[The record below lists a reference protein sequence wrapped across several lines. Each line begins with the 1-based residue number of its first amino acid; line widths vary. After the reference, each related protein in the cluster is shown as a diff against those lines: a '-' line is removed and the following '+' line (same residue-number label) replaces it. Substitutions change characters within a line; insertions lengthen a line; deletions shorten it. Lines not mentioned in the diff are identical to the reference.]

1 MKRWTPT
8 SALGRAASIGA
19 VGLVAGLTMGRPWL
33 VAVAVAFLVH
43 AALGLALRGRDTPV
57 LASALDQQT
66 LHEGQA
72 TRSRLHVRSE
82 SGGPVEGVEQVVRTV
97 GRTAF
102 VATEPTSG
110 TSHTLH
116 PGEDSEPAPLA
127 FGVKRWGRTQLAEEK
142 VALFSGWAGF
152 VWGPQSLGQQAITV
166 LPAHAQ
172 RSDASAPAP
181 HPVGVVG
188 AHRSRR
194 PGAGIELAGI
204 RPFTVGD
211 RLRRIHWRST
221 LRTGTMQTVVSDAE
235 EDASILLLVDGL
247 ADHGRSG
254 GLGGVA
260 TSLDVTLRAAATIA
274 EHHLRIGDRVGLRV
288 IGGGGAVVP
297 VSAGTA
303 HTYRILGALARIRPG
318 GVARAD
324 EARLAL
330 HAPPGTVVVVL
341 TPLLEQRPADLAVLA
356 ARARHDVVVVD
367 TLPVEADPVI
377 DEATSAGVA
386 ALAWRLRRLD
396 REPVRRGLEAQGCA
410 VVPWQGPH
418 TLGRV
423 LREIAR
429 NRGRMVRQ

>member
-1 MKRWTPT
+1 MR
-8 SALGRAASIGA
+8 RA
-19 VGLVAGLTMGRPWL
+19 
-33 VAVAVAFLVH
+33 
-43 AALGLALRGRDTPV
+43 
-57 LASALDQQT
+57 
-66 LHEGQA
+66 
-72 TRSRLHVRSE
+72 
-82 SGGPVEGVEQVVRTV
+82 
-97 GRTAF
+97 
-102 VATEPTSG
+102 
-110 TSHTLH
+110 
-116 PGEDSEPAPLA
+116 
-127 FGVKRWGRTQLAEEK
+127 
-142 VALFSGWAGF
+142 
-152 VWGPQSLGQQAITV
+152 
-166 LPAHAQ
+166 
-172 RSDASAPAP
+172 
-181 HPVGVVG
+181 
-188 AHRSRR
+188 
-194 PGAGIELAGI
+194 
-204 RPFTVGD
+204 
-211 RLRRIHWRST
+211 
-221 LRTGTMQTVVSDAE
+221 
-235 EDASILLLVDGL
+235 
-247 ADHGRSG
+247 
-254 GLGGVA
+254 
-260 TSLDVTLRAAATIA
+260 DVTLRAAATIA

>member
-1 MKRWTPT
+1 MTQWSPT

-33 VAVAVAFLVH
+33 VAVGAAFLVH
-43 AALGLALRGRDTPV
+43 AVLGLVLRGRGTPV
-57 LASALDQQT
+57 LASALDQRT

-72 TRSRLHVRSE
+72 TRSRLRLRPE
-82 SGGPVEGVEQVVRTV
+82 SGSDLDEIELVVRTV

-116 PGEDSEPAPLA
+116 PETGTDLAPLA
-127 FGVKRWGRTQLAEEK
+127 FGVKRWGRTRIAEEK

-152 VWGPQSLGQQAITV
+152 VWGPQSLGQQSILV
-166 LPAHAQ
+166 LPSRAD

-194 PGAGIELAGI
+194 AGSGVELAGI

-254 GLGGVA
+254 GIGGA
-260 TSLDVTLRAAATIA
+260 ETSLDITLRAAATIA

-288 IGGGGAVVP
+288 IGGGGAFVP
-297 VSAGTA
+297 VSAGA
-303 HTYRILGALARIRPG
+303 SHVHRILGALARVRAG
-318 GVARAD
+318 GIARVD
-324 EARLAL
+324 ETRVAL
-330 HAPPGTVVVVL
+330 HAPPGSVVVVL
-341 TPLLEQRPADLAVLA
+341 TPLLEQRPADLAAIA
-356 ARARHDVVVVD
+356 ARTRHDVVVVD
-367 TLPVEADPVI
+367 TLPVAADPVI
-377 DEATSAGVA
+377 DESTSAGVA

-423 LREIAR
+423 LREITR
-429 NRGRMVRQ
+429 NRARLVRQ